1 MNDDRKLKITLVLAN
16 RKVSKKIVKELY
28 EKGFNTYFSFYGKG
42 SASSSILEY
51 LGIGETEKDILLY
64 PLGEKGSIR
73 LMECIRNSEY
83 LKELIAFRVPI
94 KGISNIKALNYLL
107 GGNENE

>member
-1 MNDDRKLKITLVLAN
+1 MKDDRKLKITLILAN
-16 RKVSKKIVKELY
+16 RGCSKKIVKELRD
-28 EKGFNTYFSFYGKG
+28 KGFSTYFSFYGKG
-42 SASSSILEY
+42 SASSSVLEY

-64 PLGEKGSIR
+64 PLGEKGSNM
-73 LMECIRNSEY
+73 LMESIRQSEY

>member
-1 MNDDRKLKITLVLAN
+1 MKDDRKLKITLILAN
-16 RKVSKKIVKELY
+16 RNASKKIVKELNNQ
-28 EKGFNTYFSFYGKG
+28 GFNTYFSFYGKG
-42 SASSSILEY
+42 SANSAILEY

-107 GGNENE
+107 GGNEDE